1 MYRISRV
8 NVAASIQTYGKYIP
22 GKHAYLGHCGTCM
35 LFIIACLLFFNMQT
49 GQTLLHYASSL
60 GQIDIVIY
68 LINRHDCQIYEQEQ
82 VTDVF

>member
-1 MYRISRV
+1 
-8 NVAASIQTYGKYIP
+8 
-22 GKHAYLGHCGTCM
+22 
-35 LFIIACLLFFNMQT
+35 MQT

-68 LINRHDCQIYEQEQ
+68 LINRHDCRIYEQEQ

>member
-1 MYRISRV
+1 
-8 NVAASIQTYGKYIP
+8 
-22 GKHAYLGHCGTCM
+22 
-35 LFIIACLLFFNMQT
+35 MQT